1 MFNLFNSRS
10 LINTGLSFTNETKDF
25 QATLFYNVMGRKI
38 FAVGFEGYPD
48 LYEMPRNVVDL
59 TFSKGFNERWTIK
72 GGVQDLLNQPWR
84 IMQDANKDN
93 KLKSGTDLTVQK
105 YRTGQ
110 LLSLGFSYRLL

>member
-48 LYEMPRNVVDL
+48 LYEMSRNVIDL
-59 TFSKGFNERWTIK
+59 HFSKKLGRYLLLRGSVED
-72 GGVQDLLNQPWR
+72 VLNQSVV
-84 IMQDANKDN
+84 ILQDGNQDGRFQRN
-93 KLKSGTDLTVQK
+93 SDQIIQK
-105 YRTGQ
+105 YYPGR
-110 LLSLGFSYRLL
+110 LVNLGIGIEIK